1 MDELYMQAEELMGER
16 VVELLEDAAKESI
29 SIDFNDENESRQ
41 LVDSLKEVINI
52 LENYDSHVQS
62 AVEDLMAAASD
73 YYVDM
78 AKDGDFG
85 L

>member
-1 MDELYMQAEELMGER
+1 MDDLYMQAEELLGER
-16 VVELLEDAAKESI
+16 IVEMLEDAAKESL

-41 LVDSLKEVINI
+41 LVDSLKEVIDI
-52 LENYDSHVQS
+52 LENYDSNVQD
-62 AVEDLMAAASD
+62 ATEDLMAAAAD

-78 AKDGDFG
+78 AKDGD